1 MQSSDETLSH
11 FLQSV
16 GSKKSTMNV
25 NEEEAE
31 LDFILLV
38 RKQIALVLE
47 NLVHN
52 DCIADK
58 KKRMSK

>member
-1 MQSSDETLSH
+1 
-11 FLQSV
+11 
-16 GSKKSTMNV
+16 MNA